1 MSDTV
6 NKTRKRTRRTALL
19 CILVLVAALFGGW
32 LYHAKTQRDLNMRLL
47 GAVRKGDVEAARLL
61 LLHGADPNIRDVPE
75 QQLSLWQK
83 IRHAL
88 HRDSGSESDQ
98 ANLHPST
105 LIELAFLTSLDE
117 SNLSREESDVSREN
131 ALMIKVLLDSGARP
145 DDCSEGGTTP
155 LMMAVLGDRL
165 ETAQTLLDHGANP
178 LARDDTGQLPIHYL
192 AFDEGSQL
200 KVVELLVKRGNN
212 VNAADNEGETVLM
225 KALHK
230 RVDVSI
236 LRSLIARGANVNAR
250 SKNGNSALLEAT
262 GVGDVRT
269 ILQLLEYGAE
279 VNVCDQEKFTP
290 LHKAIQEPSRAL
302 IKALLVHGAKI
313 DAINKYGDT
322 PLTICVRGGSRPDIV
337 EVLIEYGANVNHR
350 NNAGETALSL
360 AKKQNYTKT
369 IQLLEAAGA
378 KL

>member
-1 MSDTV
+1 
-6 NKTRKRTRRTALL
+6 
-19 CILVLVAALFGGW
+19 
-32 LYHAKTQRDLNMRLL
+32 
-47 GAVRKGDVEAARLL
+47 
-61 LLHGADPNIRDVPE
+61 
-75 QQLSLWQK
+75 
-83 IRHAL
+83 
-88 HRDSGSESDQ
+88 
-98 ANLHPST
+98 
-105 LIELAFLTSLDE
+105 
-117 SNLSREESDVSREN
+117 
-131 ALMIKVLLDSGARP
+131 MIKVLLDAGARP
-145 DDCSEGGTTP
+145 DDCSEGRTTP

-192 AFDEGSQL
+192 AFAEGSQL

-236 LRSLIARGANVNAR
+236 LRSLIAHGANVNAR

-279 VNVCDQEKFTP
+279 VNASGDHVSP
-290 LHKAIQEPSRAL
+290 LGCAVFYESLQTVEM
-302 IKALLVHGAKI
+302 LLAHGAKV
-313 DAINKYGDT
+313 DPVDVEGNT
-322 PLTICVRGGSRPDIV
+322 PLIFSIEYSSHPKIV
-337 EVLIEYGANVNHR
+337 NVLIEHGADVNHR

-378 KL
+378 KR

>member
-1 MSDTV
+1 
-6 NKTRKRTRRTALL
+6 
-19 CILVLVAALFGGW
+19 
-32 LYHAKTQRDLNMRLL
+32 
-47 GAVRKGDVEAARLL
+47 
-61 LLHGADPNIRDVPE
+61 
-75 QQLSLWQK
+75 
-83 IRHAL
+83 
-88 HRDSGSESDQ
+88 
-98 ANLHPST
+98 
-105 LIELAFLTSLDE
+105 
-117 SNLSREESDVSREN
+117 
-131 ALMIKVLLDSGARP
+131 MIKVLLDAGARP
-145 DDCSEGGTTP
+145 DDCSEGRTTP

-192 AFDEGSQL
+192 AFAEGSQL

-236 LRSLIARGANVNAR
+236 LRSLIAHGANVNAR

-279 VNVCDQEKFTP
+279 VNVCDSDKFTP

-302 IKALLVHGAKI
+302 IKALLAHGAKI
-313 DAINKYGDT
+313 DALNKYGDT
-322 PLTICVRGGSRPDIV
+322 PLTICVRGGSRPHIV
-337 EVLIEYGANVNHR
+337 EVLIEHGADVNHR

-378 KL
+378 KR